1 MVVYFVLSVCLLSWY
16 FICSAFS
23 CSFSCVSSQ
32 LSGFYPFFSC
42 LIPHATV

>member
-23 CSFSCVSSQ
+23 CSCVSSQ

-42 LIPHATV
+42 LIPHARV